1 MENFKKELFDEG
13 RVWFLKSSLKELK
26 AATAEEL
33 EELLTLIT
41 TEIDYSD
48 LNTVRK
54 VARLIADSYLP
65 IDFVD
70 EFRKIHNQN
79 LESYAFLSAT
89 SKDEETFE
97 GSSLK
102 IFAPLFRDEVFE
114 SKDRYTNPILAFD
127 KFYQKELGVP
137 AAMINWLDELEYGSG
152 ALTGLSI
159 QYANPTEEDLED
171 WNLVYN
177 VGERVGE
184 LTANIRK
191 SIYSKQKNKKG
202 WVFKLSLLLF
212 QREDFIQIR
221 YLKIDITGISEQF

>member
-70 EFRKIHNQN
+70 EFRKIHNHN

-202 WVFKLSLLLF
+202 
-212 QREDFIQIR
+212 
-221 YLKIDITGISEQF
+221 

>member
-1 MENFKKELFDEG
+1 MENLKKELFDEG
-13 RVWFLKSSLKELK
+13 RVWFLESSLKELK
-26 AATAEEL
+26 TATAEEL

-41 TEIDYSD
+41 TEIDYSKI
-48 LNTVRK
+48 NTVRK
-54 VARLIADSYLP
+54 VARLIADSYFP

-70 EFRKIHNQN
+70 EFRKIFNQN
-79 LESYAFLSAT
+79 LESYAFLSAR
-89 SKDEETFE
+89 SKEEGEFE

-102 IFAPLFRDEVFE
+102 IFAPLYRDKVFN

-137 AAMINWLDELEYGSG
+137 AAMLNWLDELEYGSG
-152 ALTGLSI
+152 ALTGLSL
-159 QYANPTEEDLED
+159 QYAHPAEEDLED
-171 WNLVYN
+171 WNMVYN
-177 VGERVGE
+177 VGDRVGK
-184 LTANIRK
+184 LTANIRE

-221 YLKIDITGISEQF
+221 YLKIDITGISE

>member
-1 MENFKKELFDEG
+1 MENFKKELLNEG

-26 AATAEEL
+26 TATAEEL
-33 EELLTLIT
+33 DDLLTLIT
-41 TEIDYSD
+41 TEIDYSEI
-48 LNTVRK
+48 NAVRK

-70 EFRKIHNQN
+70 EFRKLYNQN
-79 LESYAFLSAT
+79 LESYAFLSAK
-89 SKDEETFE
+89 SKDEGNFE

-102 IFAPLFRDEVFE
+102 IFAPLYRDEVFN

-127 KFYQKELGVP
+127 KFYQKELGVS
-137 AAMINWLDELEYGSG
+137 AAMLNWLDELEYGSG

-159 QYANPTEEDLED
+159 QYAHPAEEDLED

-177 VGERVGE
+177 VGDRVGE
-184 LTANIRK
+184 LTANIRE

-202 WVFKLSLLLF
+202 
-212 QREDFIQIR
+212 
-221 YLKIDITGISEQF
+221 

>member
-33 EELLTLIT
+33 DELLTLIT
-41 TEIDYSD
+41 TEIDYSE

-54 VARLIADSYLP
+54 VARLIADSYLA

-70 EFRKIHNQN
+70 EFRKIYNQN
-79 LESYAFLSAT
+79 LESYAFLSAK
-89 SKDEETFE
+89 SKDEGNFE

-102 IFAPLFRDEVFE
+102 IFAPLYRDEVFN

-137 AAMINWLDELEYGSG
+137 AAMLNWLDELEYGSG
-152 ALTGLSI
+152 ALTSLSI
-159 QYANPTEEDLED
+159 QYAHPAEEDLED
-171 WNLVYN
+171 WNMVYN

-184 LTANIRK
+184 LTANIRE

-202 WVFKLSLLLF
+202 
-212 QREDFIQIR
+212 
-221 YLKIDITGISEQF
+221 

>member
-33 EELLTLIT
+33 EEILTLIT

-202 WVFKLSLLLF
+202 
-212 QREDFIQIR
+212 
-221 YLKIDITGISEQF
+221 

>member
-1 MENFKKELFDEG
+1 MENFRKELLDEG
-13 RVWFLKSSLKELK
+13 RVWFSKLSLKELK
-26 AATAEEL
+26 SATAEEL
-33 EELLTLIT
+33 ENLLTLIT
-41 TEIDYSD
+41 TDIDYSE

-54 VARLIADSYLP
+54 VSRLIADSYLP

-70 EFRKIHNQN
+70 EFRKIFNQN

-89 SKDEETFE
+89 SKKEGNFE

-102 IFAPLFRDEVFE
+102 IFAPLYRDEVFN

-127 KFYQKELGVP
+127 EFYQKELGVP
-137 AAMINWLDELEYGSG
+137 AAMINWLDELEYGAD

-184 LTANIRK
+184 LTANIRE

-202 WVFKLSLLLF
+202 
-212 QREDFIQIR
+212 
-221 YLKIDITGISEQF
+221 

>member
-33 EELLTLIT
+33 DELLTLIT
-41 TEIDYSD
+41 TEIDYSE

-54 VARLIADSYLP
+54 VARLIADSYFP
-65 IDFVD
+65 INFVD
-70 EFRKIHNQN
+70 QFRKIYNQN
-79 LESYAFLSAT
+79 LESYAFLSAK
-89 SKDEETFE
+89 SKDEGNFK

-114 SKDRYTNPILAFD
+114 SKDQYTNLILAFD
-127 KFYQKELGVP
+127 KFYQKELCVP
-137 AAMINWLDELEYGSG
+137 AAMLNWLDELEYGSG

-184 LTANIRK
+184 LTANIRE
-191 SIYSKQKNKKG
+191 SIYSKQKK
-202 WVFKLSLLLF
+202 
-212 QREDFIQIR
+212 
-221 YLKIDITGISEQF
+221 

>member
-1 MENFKKELFDEG
+1 M
-13 RVWFLKSSLKELK
+13 KSSLKELK

-33 EELLTLIT
+33 EKLLTLIT
-41 TEIDYSD
+41 TEIDYSE

-70 EFRKIHNQN
+70 EFRKIFNQN
-79 LESYAFLSAT
+79 LESYAFLSVT
-89 SKDEETFE
+89 SKEEGNFE

-102 IFAPLFRDEVFE
+102 IFAPLYRDEVFN

-137 AAMINWLDELEYGSG
+137 AAMINWLDELEYGSS

-159 QYANPTEEDLED
+159 QYANPAEEDLED

-184 LTANIRK
+184 LTKNIRE
-191 SIYSKQKNKKG
+191 SIYNKQKNKKG
-202 WVFKLSLLLF
+202 
-212 QREDFIQIR
+212 
-221 YLKIDITGISEQF
+221 

>member
-1 MENFKKELFDEG
+1 MENFKKELLDEG
-13 RVWFLKSSLKELK
+13 RVWFSKSNLKELETAK
-26 AATAEEL
+26 AEEL

-41 TEIDYSD
+41 TEIDYSE

-70 EFRKIHNQN
+70 EFRKIFNQK

-89 SKDEETFE
+89 SKEEGNFE

-102 IFAPLFRDEVFE
+102 IFAPLYRDEIFN

-137 AAMINWLDELEYGSG
+137 AAMLNWLDELEYGSG

-159 QYANPTEEDLED
+159 QYAHPAEEDLED
-171 WNLVYN
+171 WNVVYN

-184 LTANIRK
+184 LTANIRE
-191 SIYSKQKNKKG
+191 SIYNKQKNKKG
-202 WVFKLSLLLF
+202 
-212 QREDFIQIR
+212 
-221 YLKIDITGISEQF
+221 

>member
-1 MENFKKELFDEG
+1 MMENLKKELLDEG
-13 RVWFLKSSLKELK
+13 RVWFSKSNLKELE

-41 TEIDYSD
+41 TEIDYSE

-54 VARLIADSYLP
+54 VARLIADSYFP

-70 EFRKIHNQN
+70 EFRKIYNQN

-89 SKDEETFE
+89 SKEEGNFE
-97 GSSLK
+97 GWSLK
-102 IFAPLFRDEVFE
+102 IFAPLYRDEVFN

-137 AAMINWLDELEYGSG
+137 AAMLNWLDELEYGSE

-159 QYANPTEEDLED
+159 QYAHPAEEDLED

-184 LTANIRK
+184 LTANIRE
-191 SIYSKQKNKKG
+191 SIYSKQKNKKR
-202 WVFKLSLLLF
+202 LSF
-212 QREDFIQIR
+212 QTQPFIA
-221 YLKIDITGISEQF
+221 SEQRFYPDRKP

>member
-1 MENFKKELFDEG
+1 MENFKKELLDEG
-13 RVWFLKSSLKELK
+13 RVWFSKSNLKELE

-41 TEIDYSD
+41 TEIDYSE

-89 SKDEETFE
+89 SKEEGNFE

-102 IFAPLFRDEVFE
+102 IFAPLYHDEVFN
-114 SKDRYTNPILAFD
+114 SKDRYTSPILAFD

-137 AAMINWLDELEYGSG
+137 AAMLNWLDELEYGSS

-159 QYANPTEEDLED
+159 QYANPPEDDLED

-202 WVFKLSLLLF
+202 
-212 QREDFIQIR
+212 
-221 YLKIDITGISEQF
+221 

>member
-89 SKDEETFE
+89 SKDEETFK

-202 WVFKLSLLLF
+202 
-212 QREDFIQIR
+212 
-221 YLKIDITGISEQF
+221 

>member
-177 VGERVGE
+177 VGEMVGE

-202 WVFKLSLLLF
+202 
-212 QREDFIQIR
+212 
-221 YLKIDITGISEQF
+221 

>member
-1 MENFKKELFDEG
+1 MENLKKELLDEG
-13 RVWFLKSSLKELK
+13 RVWFSKSNLKELE

-33 EELLTLIT
+33 EKLLTLIT
-41 TEIDYSD
+41 TEIDYSEI
-48 LNTVRK
+48 NTVRK

-70 EFRKIHNQN
+70 EFRKIFNQN

-89 SKDEETFE
+89 SKEEGNFE
-97 GSSLK
+97 GLSLK
-102 IFAPLFRDEVFE
+102 IFAPLYRDEVFN

-137 AAMINWLDELEYGSG
+137 AAMLNWLDELEYGSE

-159 QYANPTEEDLED
+159 QYAHPAEEDLED

-184 LTANIRK
+184 LTANIRE

-202 WVFKLSLLLF
+202 WVFKLSLLLL
-212 QREDFIQIR
+212 QSEDFIQIR
-221 YLKIDITGISEQF
+221 YFKIDITGISE

>member
-1 MENFKKELFDEG
+1 MKNFKKELFDEG
-13 RVWFLKSSLKELK
+13 RVWFLKSSLKELR

-41 TEIDYSD
+41 TEIDYSE

-54 VARLIADSYLP
+54 VAKLIADSYLP

-70 EFRKIHNQN
+70 EFRKIFNQN

-89 SKDEETFE
+89 SKEEGNFE

-102 IFAPLFRDEVFE
+102 IFAPLFRDEIFN
-114 SKDRYTNPILAFD
+114 SKDRYTNTTLAFD

-137 AAMINWLDELEYGSG
+137 AAMLNWLDELEYGSG
-152 ALTGLSI
+152 ALTSLSI

-177 VGERVGE
+177 VGERVGK
-184 LTANIRK
+184 LTANIRE

-202 WVFKLSLLLF
+202 
-212 QREDFIQIR
+212 
-221 YLKIDITGISEQF
+221 